1 MHTKGGTMAT
11 ILIVDDHAI
20 NRQFL
25 LTLLGYGGHTLL
37 EAAEGARALQLVRSE
52 RPDLVITDILMPNMD
67 GYEFVTRMRA
77 DSKVAQTPVIF
88 YTASYRAREARSMA
102 QACGVHWVLQKP
114 SEPET
119 ILKTV
124 QEALGSPSQPSTHL
138 APQLSASIEAD
149 QFSSIND
156 QLLEYLGELG
166 STDDSMLE
174 FGQPGGVLDAT
185 LDVDTTLEA
194 QRNHL
199 RVIARKMSTSL
210 TSLQTVSLRLT
221 RLVEL
226 GLDLAAE
233 RDPGRMLEILCRA
246 AHGICGAQYA
256 AVAMLE
262 DDSRRLRYCFA
273 RGLSQEVQAAL
284 RQIAPQTGILGQ
296 LLGDRIPA
304 RLMNHTG
311 QPQAL
316 GLPASHPPVHS
327 FLGVP
332 IVSKEQAYGWLYL
345 ANKTDNTNFSDVDEQ
360 VIATI
365 ASQLAAAYE
374 NLVLYEKVHRQRSQL
389 QLEVTERKQAQEALR
404 RNLRG
409 RTVLARCNHVLV
421 HAVDENDLLTE
432 MCRTIVDTGGYPMVW
447 IGYSQNDE
455 ERSLVPV
462 AQNGMQGGKDSPY
475 ADDCCE
481 NGYGW
486 HAAKVAIRTGMPF
499 VVPDVHDGGITAQW
513 KVPASPPDFRSVLSL
528 PLKDGVDVFG
538 ALTLYEKEPNAFDVD
553 QIEMLQ
559 ELADDIA
566 YGGVS
571 LRMRRARDLAEQSL
585 LATEEKLTGIL
596 NSIDN
601 IVWSIS
607 DNEMLYIS
615 PVAESVYG
623 LPLADF
629 YRNKDLWF
637 DVIHPEDQPAVRESM
652 KTLLEQGAVTRE
664 YRILRPNGGI
674 RWLEDRTKAVHD
686 ANGKLLRFDGVASD
700 ISDRKKYQGRIE
712 YLATHD
718 PLTGLANRNLLRD
731 RLAQAIAFSRRSGQ
745 MLALLFVDLDRFKD
759 INDSFGHAVGDKLL
773 IEVSE
778 RLRRVVREGDTV
790 ARPGGDEFIVLLTDF
805 SDPESVNAVAVKLL
819 NEFAAPYVLTDVQ
832 LHVNASIGVSL
843 YPNDGDDIE
852 TLLRNTD
859 TAMYR
864 AKERGGNG
872 FQLYTPEMSVR
883 AIERMELE
891 NALHRAVER
900 GEFQLYYQPKVD
912 LKSGQIV
919 GAEALIR
926 WFHPELG
933 LVLPNRFIPLAE
945 EIGLISSIGQWVLRT
960 ACAQNKAWQDA
971 GLIPISVAVNL
982 SARQFR
988 HEELLGLVSNVLK
1001 ETGMEPGFLE
1011 LELTESIVMHSAE
1024 QFAVR
1029 LHELKML
1036 GVKLAI
1042 DDFGTGYSS
1051 LSYLKRFSLD
1061 RLKIDQS
1068 FVNDIVTDADDAA
1081 ITRSVISLGHSLNLR
1096 VVAEGVETAE
1106 QLAFLRSNGCD
1117 EVQGNFYS
1125 EPISAEDFSALLHE
1139 RKRYNY

>member
-1 MHTKGGTMAT
+1 MAT

-25 LTLLGYGGHTLL
+25 LTLLGYGNHRLI
-37 EAAEGARALQLVRSE
+37 EAAEGARALQIVRSE

-77 DSKVAQTPVIF
+77 DAAIAETPVIF

-102 QACGVHWVLQKP
+102 QACGVQWVLQKP

-119 ILKTV
+119 ILNTV
-124 QEALGSPSQPSTHL
+124 KEALGSSEQHHASPPAPRQA
-138 APQLSASIEAD
+138 APQLSASLEAE
-149 QFSSIND
+149 QFSQINN
-156 QLLEYLGELG
+156 QLTRYLSE
-166 STDDSMLE
+166 
-174 FGQPGGVLDAT
+174 LDAGDAHRPT
-185 LDVDTTLEA
+185 GRTAEGHRE
-194 QRNHL
+194 QL
-199 RVIARKMSTSL
+199 RQIARGMSSAL
-210 TSLQTVSLRLT
+210 TNLQAVSMRLT

-233 RDPGRMLEILCRA
+233 RDPARMLEILCRA
-246 AHGICGAQYA
+246 AHGICGAQFA

-262 DDSRRLRYCFA
+262 DDGRRLRYCFA
-273 RGLSQEVQAAL
+273 RGLSEEALAAL
-284 RQIAPQTGILGQ
+284 RQIAPHSGVLGR
-296 LLGDRIPA
+296 LLADKIPA
-304 RLMNHTG
+304 RMINRG
-311 QPQAL
+311 GRPQSL
-316 GLPASHPPVHS
+316 GLPSAHPPVHS

-332 IVSKEQAYGWLYL
+332 ILSKEHTYGWLYL
-345 ANKTDNTNFSDVDEQ
+345 ANKDDEDNFSDVDEQ

-374 NLVLYEKVHRQRSQL
+374 NLVLYQRMHRQRSQL

-432 MCRTIVDTGGYPMVW
+432 MCRTIVDAGGYPMVW
-447 IGYSQNDE
+447 IGYSEDGEN
-455 ERSLVPV
+455 RSLVPV
-462 AQNGMQGGKDSPY
+462 AHCGMPGTAANPY
-475 ADDCCE
+475 SDECGE

-486 HAAKVAIRTGMPF
+486 HCARTAIRTAQPF
-499 VVPDVHDGGITAQW
+499 VIGDIGNGAEDLVGH
-513 KVPASPPDFRSVLSL
+513 PAAVLPNVRSVLSV
-528 PLKDGVDVFG
+528 PLKDGVEVFG
-538 ALTLYEKEPNAFDVD
+538 ALTLYERDAEAFDVD

-566 YGGVS
+566 YGAVS
-571 LRMRRARDLAEQSL
+571 LRMRRARELAEQSL

-601 IVWSIS
+601 IVWSAN
-607 DNEMLYIS
+607 DHELLYIS
-615 PVAESVYG
+615 PMAEQVFG
-623 LPLADF
+623 IPLTEF
-629 YRNKDLWF
+629 YKNKDLWF
-637 DVIHPEDQPAVRESM
+637 EIIHPEDQPAVRESFV
-652 KTLLEQGAVTRE
+652 TLREHGAVTRE
-664 YRILRPNGGI
+664 YRIFRPNGEI
-674 RWLEDRTKAVHD
+674 RWLEDRTKALFD
-686 ANGKLLRFDGVASD
+686 TSGRLIRYDGVASD
-700 ISDRKKYQGRIE
+700 ISDRKQYQGKIE

-759 INDSFGHAVGDKLL
+759 INDSFGHDVGDKLL
-773 IEVSE
+773 VEVSE

-790 ARPGGDEFIVLLTDF
+790 ARPGGDEFIILLTDF

-819 NEFAAPYVLTDVQ
+819 NEFAVPYDLDEVQ
-832 LHVNASIGVSL
+832 LHVNASIGVSM

-872 FQLYTPEMSVR
+872 FQLYTPEMSIR
-883 AIERMELE
+883 AIERMDME
-891 NALHRAVER
+891 NALHRAMER
-900 GEFQLYYQPKVD
+900 SEFHLFYQPKVD
-912 LKSGQIV
+912 LKTGSII

-926 WFHPELG
+926 WNHPELG
-933 LVLPNRFIPLAE
+933 MVLPTRFIPLAE
-945 EIGLISSIGQWVLRT
+945 EIGLIGSIGRWVLHS
-960 ACAQNKAWQDA
+960 ACAQNKAWQEA
-971 GLIPISVAVNL
+971 GLPPISVAVNL

-988 HEELLGLVSNVLK
+988 QEELLGLVGTILK
-1001 ETGMEPGFLE
+1001 ETGLDPHYLE

-1024 QFAVR
+1024 QFAIR
-1029 LHELKML
+1029 LHELKNL
-1036 GVKLAI
+1036 GVQLAI

-1096 VVAEGVETAE
+1096 VVAEGVETRE

-1117 EVQGNFYS
+1117 EIQGNYYS
-1125 EPISAEDFSALLHE
+1125 KPLSADDFSTLLRE
-1139 RKRYNY
+1139 CPRFTR